1 MSSITIYLTN
11 SSGVPLS
18 GQTVKL
24 RRAGLDNFGTDY
36 LTMVD
41 VAGKPGKYK
50 TVDAYVSDRYKVWVN
65 GAEDESF
72 GGPDGLEITL
82 QSDILL
88 KSGGTMS
95 GVINMNGQKITG
107 LTTPT
112 ENTDATPK
120 AWVDNEKLAK
130 SGGTVYGDLNMDGH
144 KVKSLAEAT
153 EAGDAVS
160 KQFLEQKLTDEGYV
174 KETSNNTLQGN
185 NIFSGNNVFTVANSF
200 STVPPLFAQDPSNDN
215 HGTRRSW
222 VIRMI
227 AEMSAAYQESV
238 NVIRLLPGGTVQAN
252 KAYIDWAAASS
263 AARTLVNGGL
273 RRMTVK
279 IEGQGIQGNNIL
291 PTDGGIDGN
300 LVFNTYVN
308 YVGLHQDIVIE
319 FSGTATMSHLYGIVA
334 NLMFYC
340 NDADAEITFDGFTFK
355 DMYFKFLDST
365 AVYFINCNLRNSFI
379 KVLNGVCTFTSCKGG
394 GNISNVDIG
403 RLGDGGIDPNDF

>member
-88 KSGGTMS
+88 KSGGTMT

-130 SGGTVYGDLNMDGH
+130 SGGTLSGDINMDGH
-144 KVKSLAEAT
+144 KVKSLADAT

-160 KQFLEQKLTDEGYV
+160 KQFLEQKLTDENYAG
-174 KETSNNTLQGN
+174 KTT
-185 NIFSGNNVFTVANSF
+185 NNVFSGTNSF
-200 STVPPLFAQDPSNDN
+200 LDETSFNVPPLCDVDPEGDNDL
-215 HGTRRSW
+215 TRKVW
-222 VIRMI
+222 VLSEINN
-227 AEMSAAYQESV
+227 AVLSPYQESLNIV
-238 NVIRLLPGGTVQAN
+238 RLIPEGSTQTGKVYTS
-252 KAYIDWAAASS
+252 WAAANAYLSGVASS
-263 AARTLVNGGL
+263 S
-273 RRMTVK
+273 RRMTLEIRGAGTTGAK
-279 IEGQGIQGNNIL
+279 IAPGDFLPYVSYKGINHNLLLNMTGTSNFSTTPASSVISDLTLYSDDPDLELYFAGYIFNNC
-291 PTDGGIDGN
+291 
-300 LVFNTYVN
+300 VFD
-308 YVGLHQDIVIE
+308 L
-319 FSGTATMSHLYGIVA
+319 TALTSFELY
-334 NLMFYC
+334 LC
-340 NDADAEITFDGFTFK
+340 E
-355 DMYFKFLDST
+355 
-365 AVYFINCNLRNSFI
+365 LRNCI
-379 KVLNGVCTFTSCKGG
+379 LKIAGGEATYTNCKGSNNSSNTDMGDTIG
-394 GNISNVDIG
+394 GFGGRNIDD
-403 RLGDGGIDPNDF
+403 L